1 MFKRYQKSEYRK
13 AFQQVNG
20 LESIFEGYKRQYKVS
35 LEQSIADRDFP
46 LTRLEIICL
55 LKNITGQWP
64 KQNLVNS
71 CRPDDDSFTE
81 KLRREE
87 IAEYRSIYG

>member
-1 MFKRYQKSEYRK
+1 MFVKYSKIQYRQAFAQVKGMENIFTDYQK
-13 AFQQVNG
+13 N
-20 LESIFEGYKRQYKVS
+20 YKVS
-35 LEQSIADRDFP
+35 LEESIKDRDFP

-55 LKNITGQWP
+55 LKNITGKWP
-64 KQNLVNS
+64 HYSSVNK
-71 CRPDDDSFTE
+71 CKPDDDSFTE

>member
-1 MFKRYQKSEYRK
+1 MFRRYQKSEYRQ
-13 AFQQVNG
+13 AFQQINGMENIFTSYAKNYSVNI
-20 LESIFEGYKRQYKVS
+20 SQA
-35 LEQSIADRDFP
+35 IADRDFP
-46 LTRLEIICL
+46 LTRLEVICL
-55 LKNITGQWP
+55 LKNITGEWP
-64 KQNLVNS
+64 KQNLVNQ

>member
-13 AFQQVNG
+13 AFQQVKG
-20 LESIFEGYKRQYKVS
+20 LESIFGGYKGQYKVS

-64 KQNLVNS
+64 KQNLVNA
-71 CRPDDDSFTE
+71 CRPDDDIFTE
-81 KLRREE
+81 NLRREE